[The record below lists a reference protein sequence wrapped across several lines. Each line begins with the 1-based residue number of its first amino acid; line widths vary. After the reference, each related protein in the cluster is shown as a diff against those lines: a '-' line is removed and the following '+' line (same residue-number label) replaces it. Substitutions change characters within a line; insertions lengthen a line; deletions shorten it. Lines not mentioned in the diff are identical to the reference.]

1 MKRRTLLGNA
11 ALLGIGITAS
21 GHARAETPGVTATE
35 VKIGNTMPYSGPAS
49 AYGSIGRALTA
60 FWKMTNDAGGIGGR
74 KINFIS
80 YDDGYV
86 AAKTVEMTRRLIE
99 QDGVAFLLNPLGT
112 ANNTAI
118 QKYVNQRGIPH
129 LFISSGA
136 DKWANPKDF
145 PWTIGFGPSYRTEAQ
160 IYARYILATKPG
172 AKIGLIYQN
181 DDFGKDY
188 ITGLRDVFRA
198 DYARHVV
205 REVSYETT
213 DPTVDSQVVSLQSSG
228 ADTLVGAATPKFAAQ
243 LIRKVFDVGWRPLFC
258 LSNVS
263 ASVASVMNPAG
274 PEKGVGV
281 ITSAY
286 LKEPTDPTW
295 KDDPGMNQWRAF
307 MKRWMPDSDLADG
320 AYAFG
325 YGVGLTAAQTL
336 RQCDGDFSRENIMR
350 QATNLQNLEL
360 PVLLPGVRVDTSPTQ
375 YHAMRQMQLQRWTGT
390 TWKLFGDVLQA
401 GAV

>member
-11 ALLGIGITAS
+11 ALVGLGLSSHT
-21 GHARAETPGVTATE
+21 ARADTPGVTATE
-35 VKIGNTMPYSGPAS
+35 IRIGHTVPYSGPGS

-60 FWKMTNDAGGIGGR
+60 FWKMINDQGGIGGR
-74 KINFIS
+74 KITFIS

-86 AAKTVEMTRRLIE
+86 AAKTVEMVRRLVE
-99 QDGVAFLLNPLGT
+99 QDEVAFMLNPLGT

-118 QKYVNQRGIPH
+118 QKYMNTRKIPH
-129 LFISSGA
+129 LFISTGA
-136 DKWANPKDF
+136 EKWADPEHF

-160 IYARYILATKPG
+160 IYARYIRATKPG
-172 AKIGLIYQN
+172 TKIGLIYQN

-188 ITGLRDVFRA
+188 VAGLRDVFGA
-198 DYARHVV
+198 DYSKTVV
-205 REVSYETT
+205 KEVSYETT

-228 ADTLVGAATPKFAAQ
+228 ADALVGAATPKFAAQ
-243 LIRKVFDVGWRPLFC
+243 LIRKVYDVGWRPLFC

-274 PEKGVGV
+274 AEKGVGV
-281 ITSAY
+281 VTSAY

-295 KDDPGMNQWRAF
+295 KDDPGMNEWRAF
-307 MKRWMPDSDLADG
+307 MKRWMPDSDLADA

-325 YGVGLTAAQTL
+325 FGVGLTCAQTL
-336 RQCDGDFSRENIMR
+336 RQCGTDFSRENIMR
-350 QATNLQNLEL
+350 QATNLHRLEL
-360 PVLLPGVRVDTSPTQ
+360 PVLLPGVYIDTSPTQ
-375 YHAMRQMQLQRWTGT
+375 YHPMRQMQLQRWTGT

-401 GAV
+401 GAT